1 MGAGA
6 ANPAAASFSS
16 IPMRAL
22 TWFVRLILFL
32 LLFGLALNN
41 LEPTVLHLLFG
52 TQWRAPLFVLL
63 LAAFTLGVAL
73 GALAMLPAWLRAR
86 RASPGAA
93 TVSTPAPT
101 AKVEVAPA
109 PGVIDGS
116 ADGV

>member
-1 MGAGA
+1 
-6 ANPAAASFSS
+6 
-16 IPMRAL
+16 MRAL

-63 LAAFTLGVAL
+63 LAAFTLGVVL

-86 RASPGAA
+86 RGAQAAAPAAAPPPAA
-93 TVSTPAPT
+93 TPRHP
-101 AKVEVAPA
+101 

-116 ADGV
+116 TDGV

>member
-1 MGAGA
+1 
-6 ANPAAASFSS
+6 
-16 IPMRAL
+16 MRAL

-63 LAAFTLGVAL
+63 LAAFTLGVVL

-86 RASPGAA
+86 RGAQARATSLVTAPPPPAA
-93 TVSTPAPT
+93 TPPH
-101 AKVEVAPA
+101 P

-116 ADGV
+116 TDGV

>member
-1 MGAGA
+1 
-6 ANPAAASFSS
+6 
-16 IPMRAL
+16 MRAL

-63 LAAFTLGVAL
+63 LAAFTLGVVL

-86 RASPGAA
+86 RSGRGATTTTA
-93 TVSTPAPT
+93 TATTAPPPA
-101 AKVEVAPA
+101 AEAPQP

>member
-1 MGAGA
+1 
-6 ANPAAASFSS
+6 
-16 IPMRAL
+16 MRAL

-86 RASPGAA
+86 RSRHAVA
-93 TVSTPAPT
+93 STPTPPSGPP
-101 AKVEVAPA
+101 APA
-109 PGVIDGS
+109 EAPQPPGVIDGS
-116 ADGV
+116 PDGV

>member
-1 MGAGA
+1 
-6 ANPAAASFSS
+6 
-16 IPMRAL
+16 MRAL

-63 LAAFTLGVAL
+63 LAAFTLGVVL

-86 RASPGAA
+86 RSSRGAMPTTPPPPPA
-93 TVSTPAPT
+93 TDAAQP
-101 AKVEVAPA
+101 

>member
-1 MGAGA
+1 
-6 ANPAAASFSS
+6 
-16 IPMRAL
+16 MRAL

-63 LAAFTLGVAL
+63 LAAFTLGVVL

-86 RASPGAA
+86 RGAQA
-93 TVSTPAPT
+93 AAPAAAPPPT
-101 AKVEVAPA
+101 AEPPQP

>member
-1 MGAGA
+1 
-6 ANPAAASFSS
+6 
-16 IPMRAL
+16 MRAL

-63 LAAFTLGVAL
+63 LAAFTLGVVL

-86 RASPGAA
+86 RGAQA
-93 TVSTPAPT
+93 A
-101 AKVEVAPA
+101 APA
-109 PGVIDGS
+109 AAPPPAAEPPQPPGVIDGS

>member
-1 MGAGA
+1 
-6 ANPAAASFSS
+6 
-16 IPMRAL
+16 MRAL

-63 LAAFTLGVAL
+63 LAAFTLGVVL

-86 RASPGAA
+86 RGAQA
-93 TVSTPAPT
+93 A
-101 AKVEVAPA
+101 APA
-109 PGVIDGS
+109 AAPPPATEPPHPPGVIDGS